1 MYIRGG
7 FEISTTVLA
16 YTYSHGQELFYK
28 FVSKITNKLVKQ
40 LLSMTV
46 YQANRLTCRYP
57 VYYTTIRRVV
67 KGQVLLAASL
77 YYKFLQYETL
87 PLMGDESWV
96 RPKT

>member
-1 MYIRGG
+1 MIHLPFDNNVQQQIVKKFIRL
-7 FEISTTVLA
+7 IDL
-16 YTYSHGQELFYK
+16 
-28 FVSKITNKLVKQ
+28 
-40 LLSMTV
+40 
-46 YQANRLTCRYP
+46 CRYP
-57 VYYTTIRRVV
+57 VFYTTIRRVV